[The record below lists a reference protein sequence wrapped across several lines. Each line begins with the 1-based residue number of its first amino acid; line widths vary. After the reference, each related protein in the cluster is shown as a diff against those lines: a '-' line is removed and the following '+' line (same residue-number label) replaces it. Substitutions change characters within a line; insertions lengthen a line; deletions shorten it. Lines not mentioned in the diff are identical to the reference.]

1 MFITAGA
8 ISASVG
14 LVCFANPQ
22 WISDTNQ
29 TAQIVF
35 ALASLWVLNIGLNV
49 MQGPGSALSIEMCTV
64 KQQKMGN
71 AIISTLS
78 ALSGIITNLLGFVN
92 LTRFL
97 PFFQDDAHALLYI
110 GVITVIVTLI
120 PTLIAGKEKR
130 FVPKRRA
137 IEGTKKDRKSTRLNS
152 SHRNTSRMP
161 SSA

>member
-1 MFITAGA
+1 
-8 ISASVG
+8 
-14 LVCFANPQ
+14 
-22 WISDTNQ
+22 
-29 TAQIVF
+29 
-35 ALASLWVLNIGLNV
+35 
-49 MQGPGSALSIEMCTV
+49 MCTV

-137 IEGTKKDRKSTRLNS
+137 IEGTKKASLISRGFTDVKVSLPEARKASLQVFRCSLSTCLR
-152 SHRNTSRMP
+152 P
-161 SSA
+161 SFD